1 MPSSSPAA
9 PAAPPPATE
18 QPAYPATL
26 ALSLLAFHRH
36 VGPIFKGTD
45 AKYGKFAD
53 LRTVLDAVTP
63 PLLEQGLVLTQTLL
77 AGPTDATLL
86 RTQLLHAPSGQELT
100 SDLALPTLD
109 TLLAR
114 LHDLRLAALSGFSF
128 DLQLAAAGTLP
139 PVLPPKPTPP
149 VANAPEANGN
159 GTPPA
164 SAEKPLLPP
173 PSPCGPAAARQPGLR
188 LDDQIKGFYGTLQSL
203 GTTTNPLHSIGG
215 AVTYFRRYA
224 ILAILSLAAEDN
236 DGADYG
242 DPEDR
247 QPQDGR
253 AAARGRSR
261 NLSAAVQAAAAQ
273 AVGPQAA
280 GPQAAPTNQ
289 EPAPRMAST
298 RGRRSAAAAE
308 QPAPPA
314 QTQASTHQPPAAAP
328 AAPAAAPAPQTTDPP
343 AQAAAQAVA
352 PAAAAPANPTTVHQA
367 DELTPA
373 EIQGLIGSIRSLPNE
388 SIPPLI
394 AAFRQ
399 HFGLPEAALVS
410 DYIRTRDHAA
420 FIAQR
425 VQELTPVAV

>member
-1 MPSSSPAA
+1 MPSPSPAA
-9 PAAPPPATE
+9 PAAPPPAAE

-36 VGPIFKGTD
+36 VGPIFKGTE

-53 LRTVLDAVTP
+53 LLTVLDAVTP
-63 PLLEQGLVLTQTLL
+63 PLLEQGLVLTQTLT
-77 AGPTDATLL
+77 ASSGDATML

-109 TLLAR
+109 SLLAR

-128 DLQLAAAGTLP
+128 DLQLAALGTLP
-139 PVLPPKPTPP
+139 PALPPKPTPP
-149 VANAPEANGN
+149 AAAAPDANGN
-159 GTPPA
+159 GNGAPA
-164 SAEKPLLPP
+164 ATEKPLLPP

-253 AAARGRSR
+253 ATARGRAR
-261 NLSAAVQAAAAQ
+261 NVPAS
-273 AVGPQAA
+273 PQAA
-280 GPQAAPTNQ
+280 GPQAAPTSQ
-289 EPAPRMAST
+289 PPAPRPAQARS
-298 RGRRSAAAAE
+298 RRTAPAAE
-308 QPAPPA
+308 QAAVPQAAGPQTAEPQAAPPA
-314 QTQASTHQPPAAAP
+314 QPQPATPAPAATSQPLAAAP
-328 AAPAAAPAPQTTDPP
+328 AAPTTAPP
-343 AQAAAQAVA
+343 AA
-352 PAAAAPANPTTVHQA
+352 
-367 DELTPA
+367 ELTPV
-373 EIQGLIGSIRSLPNE
+373 EIQALIGLIRSLPNE

-410 DYIRTRDHAA
+410 DYIATRDHAA
-420 FIAQR
+420 FIEQR

>member
-1 MPSSSPAA
+1 MPSSSTAG

-36 VGPIFKGTD
+36 VGPIFKGTE

-77 AGPTDATLL
+77 AGPGDATLL

-164 SAEKPLLPP
+164 SVENPLLPP
-173 PSPCGPAAARQPGLR
+173 PSPQRQIGLR

-261 NLSAAVQAAAAQ
+261 HLSAAVQAPAAQ

-280 GPQAAPTNQ
+280 PTNQ
-289 EPAPRMAST
+289 APAPRPAST

-308 QPAPPA
+308 QPVPPA
-314 QTQASTHQPPAAAP
+314 QTQAATPQPPAAAP
-328 AAPAAAPAPQTTDPP
+328 AAPAPAPAPQTTEPP
-343 AQAAAQAVA
+343 AQAAVQAATPSAV
-352 PAAAAPANPTTVHQA
+352 AAPATPTTA
-367 DELTPA
+367 EPNAELTPA

-420 FIAQR
+420 FLAQR

>member
-1 MPSSSPAA
+1 MPSPSPAA
-9 PAAPPPATE
+9 PAAPPPAAE

-53 LRTVLDAVTP
+53 LLTVLDAVTP
-63 PLLEQGLVLTQTLL
+63 PLLEQGLVLTQTLT
-77 AGPTDATLL
+77 ASSGDATML

-109 TLLAR
+109 SLLAR

-128 DLQLAAAGTLP
+128 DLQLAALGTLP
-139 PVLPPKPTPP
+139 PALPPKPTPP
-149 VANAPEANGN
+149 AAAAPDANGN
-159 GTPPA
+159 GNGAPA
-164 SAEKPLLPP
+164 ATEKPLLPP

-247 QPQDGR
+247 QPQDGS
-253 AAARGRSR
+253 ATARGRAR

-273 AVGPQAA
+273 AAPANQA
-280 GPQAAPTNQ
+280 
-289 EPAPRMAST
+289 PAPRPAST

-308 QPAPPA
+308 QLAPPA
-314 QTQASTHQPPAAAP
+314 QTQAATPQPPAAAT
-328 AAPAAAPAPQTTDPP
+328 AAPTTEPP
-343 AQAAAQAVA
+343 AQAAAQAA
-352 PAAAAPANPTTVHQA
+352 PPAAAPAIPTTVLQA
-367 DELTPA
+367 AELTPA

>member
-26 ALSLLAFHRH
+26 ALSLLAFHRR

-77 AGPTDATLL
+77 AGPADATLL
-86 RTQLLHAPSGQELT
+86 RTQLLHAPSGQELS

-164 SAEKPLLPP
+164 NAEKPLLPP

-261 NLSAAVQAAAAQ
+261 NLSAAVQAPAAQ
-273 AVGPQAA
+273 AA
-280 GPQAAPTNQ
+280 GLQAAPANQ
-289 EPAPRMAST
+289 APSPRPAST
-298 RGRRSAAAAE
+298 RGRRSTPAAE
-308 QPAPPA
+308 QLAPPA
-314 QTQASTHQPPAAAP
+314 QTQAETPQPPAAAP
-328 AAPAAAPAPQTTDPP
+328 AAPAAAPAPQTTEPP
-343 AQAAAQAVA
+343 AQAAAQAPTPSVV
-352 PAAAAPANPTTVHQA
+352 AAPATPTTAHQA
-367 DELTPA
+367 AELTPA

>member
-1 MPSSSPAA
+1 M
-9 PAAPPPATE
+9 
-18 QPAYPATL
+18 
-26 ALSLLAFHRH
+26 
-36 VGPIFKGTD
+36 
-45 AKYGKFAD
+45 
-53 LRTVLDAVTP
+53 
-63 PLLEQGLVLTQTLL
+63 
-77 AGPTDATLL
+77 
-86 RTQLLHAPSGQELT
+86 
-100 SDLALPTLD
+100 
-109 TLLAR
+109 
-114 LHDLRLAALSGFSF
+114 
-128 DLQLAAAGTLP
+128 
-139 PVLPPKPTPP
+139 
-149 VANAPEANGN
+149 
-159 GTPPA
+159 
-164 SAEKPLLPP
+164 
-173 PSPCGPAAARQPGLR
+173 
-188 LDDQIKGFYGTLQSL
+188 
-203 GTTTNPLHSIGG
+203 
-215 AVTYFRRYA
+215 TYFRRYA

-247 QPQDGR
+247 QPQHGR

-261 NLSAAVQAAAAQ
+261 NLSAAVQAPAA
-273 AVGPQAA
+273 QAA

-289 EPAPRMAST
+289 APAPRPSPA

-314 QTQASTHQPPAAAP
+314 QTQAATPQPPAAAP
-328 AAPAAAPAPQTTDPP
+328 AATAT
-343 AQAAAQAVA
+343 
-352 PAAAAPANPTTVHQA
+352 PTTA
-367 DELTPA
+367 EPNAELTPA

>member
-1 MPSSSPAA
+1 MPSSSSAA

-26 ALSLLAFHRH
+26 VLSLLAFHRR

-77 AGPTDATLL
+77 AGPGDATLL

-139 PVLPPKPTPP
+139 PALPPKPTPP
-149 VANAPEANGN
+149 VAKAPEANGN

-173 PSPCGPAAARQPGLR
+173 PSPQRQIGLR

-242 DPEDR
+242 DLEDR

-253 AAARGRSR
+253 ASARGRSR
-261 NLSAAVQAAAAQ
+261 HHSAAVQAPAA
-273 AVGPQAA
+273 V
-280 GPQAAPTNQ
+280 AAPTNQ
-289 EPAPRMAST
+289 TPAPRPSSP

-308 QPAPPA
+308 QEAQATQATAQVAASGSAASSAAPPEA
-314 QTQASTHQPPAAAP
+314 DPAVPAAADPVSP
-328 AAPAAAPAPQTTDPP
+328 ATPTTAPQ
-343 AQAAAQAVA
+343 AA
-352 PAAAAPANPTTVHQA
+352 
-367 DELTPA
+367 ELTPA

>member
-1 MPSSSPAA
+1 MPSSSSAG

-53 LRTVLDAVTP
+53 LLTVLDAVTP

-77 AGPTDATLL
+77 AGPADATLL

-114 LHDLRLAALSGFSF
+114 LHDLRLAALRGFSF

-139 PVLPPKPTPP
+139 PVLPPKSTPP
-149 VANAPEANGN
+149 VANPPEANGN

-261 NLSAAVQAAAAQ
+261 NLPAS
-273 AVGPQAA
+273 
-280 GPQAAPTNQ
+280 PQAAPTNQ
-289 EPAPRMAST
+289 APAPRSAQARS
-298 RGRRSAAAAE
+298 RRTAPAAE
-308 QPAPPA
+308 QAAVPQTAEPQAAPPA
-314 QTQASTHQPPAAAP
+314 QPQPAMPAPAATPQPLAAAP
-328 AAPAAAPAPQTTDPP
+328 AAPTTD
-343 AQAAAQAVA
+343 A
-352 PAAAAPANPTTVHQA
+352 PAA
-367 DELTPA
+367 ELTPA
-373 EIQGLIGSIRSLPNE
+373 EIQALIGSIRSMPNE

>member
-9 PAAPPPATE
+9 PAAPPPATD

-26 ALSLLAFHRH
+26 VLSLLAFHRH
-36 VGPIFKGTD
+36 VGPIFKGTE

-77 AGPTDATLL
+77 AGPGDVTLL

-139 PVLPPKPTPP
+139 PVLPPKPTTP

-164 SAEKPLLPP
+164 SAEKPRLPP

-247 QPQDGR
+247 QPKHGR

-261 NLSAAVQAAAAQ
+261 NLSAAVQAPAA
-273 AVGPQAA
+273 QAA

-289 EPAPRMAST
+289 APAPRPSSA

-308 QPAPPA
+308 QAALPA
-314 QTQASTHQPPAAAP
+314 QTQPATPAPATTSQPVVAAPTASTTAEPNA
-328 AAPAAAPAPQTTDPP
+328 
-343 AQAAAQAVA
+343 
-352 PAAAAPANPTTVHQA
+352 
-367 DELTPA
+367 ELTPA

>member
-1 MPSSSPAA
+1 MPSPSPAA
-9 PAAPPPATE
+9 PAAPPPAAE

-53 LRTVLDAVTP
+53 LLTVLDVVTP
-63 PLLEQGLVLTQTLL
+63 PLLEQGLVLTQTLT
-77 AGPTDATLL
+77 AGPETAGPQGATLL

-109 TLLAR
+109 SLLAR

-128 DLQLAAAGTLP
+128 DLQLAALGTVP
-139 PVLPPKPTPP
+139 PALPPKPTPP
-149 VANAPEANGN
+149 AAAAPDANGN
-159 GTPPA
+159 GAPA
-164 SAEKPLLPP
+164 ATEKPLLPP
-173 PSPCGPAAARQPGLR
+173 PSLSGPAAARQPGLR

-253 AAARGRSR
+253 AATRGRAR
-261 NLSAAVQAAAAQ
+261 NVHAS
-273 AVGPQAA
+273 
-280 GPQAAPTNQ
+280 PQAAPTSQ
-289 EPAPRMAST
+289 TPAPRPAQARS
-298 RGRRSAAAAE
+298 RRAAPAAD
-308 QPAPPA
+308 QAAPSA
-314 QTQASTHQPPAAAP
+314 QTQTAAPAPAATPQPVAAAP
-328 AAPAAAPAPQTTDPP
+328 AAPTTAAPA
-343 AQAAAQAVA
+343 A
-352 PAAAAPANPTTVHQA
+352 
-367 DELTPA
+367 ELTPA
-373 EIQGLIGSIRSLPNE
+373 EIQALIGLIRSLPNE

-410 DYIRTRDHAA
+410 DYIATRDHAA
-420 FIAQR
+420 FIEQR